1 LNRWKT
7 VPAPIAVA
15 AAGDRI
21 FASDWMGN
29 LKILDRQAGNVLETY
44 SGLGLSHQI
53 TVDSRGDIYL
63 AITGDT
69 EGGVTIL
76 RRK

>member
-1 LNRWKT
+1 
-7 VPAPIAVA
+7 
-15 AAGDRI
+15 
-21 FASDWMGN
+21 MGN